1 MKEQLTLI
9 TPLDDPYEPDLAW
22 RLSGDSLSLSV
33 LYVLE
38 RALPWIQFFF
48 TWILLAL
55 ETCVYSAVE
64 QC

>member
-1 MKEQLTLI
+1 MKEQLTLF
-9 TPLDDPYEPDLAW
+9 TFLDDPNKPNLAW

-33 LYVLE
+33 

-48 TWILLAL
+48 TWIPLTL
-55 ETCVYSAVE
+55 ETSVYSAVE